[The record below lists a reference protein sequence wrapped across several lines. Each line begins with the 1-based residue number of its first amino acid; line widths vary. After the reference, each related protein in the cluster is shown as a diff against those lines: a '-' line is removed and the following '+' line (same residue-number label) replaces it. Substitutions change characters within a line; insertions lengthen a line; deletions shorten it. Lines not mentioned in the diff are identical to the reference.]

1 MSKSL
6 IITIMAAIYKALT
19 INLTLCITSF
29 NLPLTYKVS
38 AIFVPF
44 LQMSTLKLRDI
55 DQGHSDNKQET
66 SRSKY
71 A

>member
-1 MSKSL
+1 MS
-6 IITIMAAIYKALT
+6 AIYKALT

-29 NLPLTYKVS
+29 NPSITYEVG

-44 LQMSTLKLRDI
+44 LQMSTLTLGDI
-55 DQGHSDNKQET
+55 AQGHSDNKQET
-66 SRSKY
+66 PRSKY